1 MVAAMTR
8 SSTCQARGVASSPA
22 ANRAPKPRPVNH
34 RVLATHAPTPNHHRP
49 EGPWA
54 FAIDR
59 NGKVVDR
66 LEGAFSA
73 AEMQQMAQKA
83 LKS

>member
-1 MVAAMTR
+1 VAAQYEGKVTFIH
-8 SSTCQARGVASSPA
+8 QEIYNNNNVQDGF
-22 ANRAPKPRPVNH
+22 RPQVGKW
-34 RVLATHAPTPNHHRP
+34 RLPS
-49 EGPWA
+49 EPWA

-73 AEMQQMAQKA
+73 AEMQQAAQKA
-83 LKS
+83 LAA